1 MTTTLELTDRELSDA
16 ELDQVAGG
24 ILPVVAGVVVGAA
37 IGAGILAGAFTVA
50 DIYSHRTGGPCLFDT
65 LGF

>member
-37 IGAGILAGAFTVA
+37 IGAGILAGVVTVV
-50 DIYSHRTGGPCLFDT
+50 DIYAHSTGKECVFNT

>member
-1 MTTTLELTDRELSDA
+1 MTTTLELTDCELSDA

-24 ILPVVAGVVVGAA
+24 ILPIIAGAVVGAA
-37 IGAGILAGAFTVA
+37 IGAGLLAGALTVV
-50 DIYSHRTGGPCLFDT
+50 DVYSHSTGGECVFKT